1 MEWTEKPSLTLQ
13 SRQDILCCY
22 VYNAG
27 VALLDRHGSDLAHAL
42 NATVPHAD
50 A

>member
-1 MEWTEKPSLTLQ
+1 MLL
-13 SRQDILCCY
+13 LY
-22 VYNAG
+22 VYNTG

-42 NATVPHAD
+42 NATVPYAD